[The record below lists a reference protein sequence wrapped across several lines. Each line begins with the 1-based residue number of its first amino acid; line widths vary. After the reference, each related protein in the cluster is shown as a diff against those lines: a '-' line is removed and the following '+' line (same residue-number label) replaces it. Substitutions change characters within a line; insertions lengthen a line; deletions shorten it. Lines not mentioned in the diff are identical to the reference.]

1 MSDLEPNSF
10 AVSAIGRQS
19 CSKKETCPA
28 FSFGTQSREAAAM
41 KVFVSPKLT
50 KRQLKGLTAPGPI
63 YDIPKMVGSGPAY
76 AFPQEQRPHGG
87 ARYPDSSVD
96 LTCATVD
103 SQKVKFDTSAY
114 ATFGTEMRMDIKN
127 AEILVTNPNLM
138 LGMES
143 PGAAEY
149 RVQEHSVRL
158 QHPKY
163 SFGPMEEHAAFC
175 KPSPRLSMHNT
186 STPPSVGPAS
196 HRLPGSVGQQ
206 PLSARRSSPAWSLSG
221 PRSKP
226 DPDGGPLLDTAP
238 AFSSLGKQVVSTSKT
253 SAKCSFGKSTRDNTS
268 RMAMRFG
275 GSSIPMAAGGPW
287 GRLPIRPNP
296 ETRVAAALR
305 ACRTEAEAEAALR
318 SEAGV
323 SAADGDLF
331 GEVERLVSRGWWRAA
346 QAAVQ
351 QGHQHRFDLTAPVR
365 RAVAGVKQEADE
377 LVRWL
382 DPSYAHPAAT
392 PMAFQWAQNASAV
405 MLSARFSHKWEAPGA
420 NLAVYSTDK
429 GQGHVNKERTEAAV
443 RQLLAVQIRPDGLE
457 AEILAKVQNSRKRF
471 TLNLQL
477 FDEIVVS
484 ASAWSVAFHKAAGSM
499 QMSRGAEIPE
509 LHFQVRKRWPEQ
521 LWPRLSLEGEAG
533 QSGLTCGRSESSYCS
548 SSDSCVTAC
557 SQCQGFPVQSQ
568 HCTRQLSELQAD
580 FTEASFRDEDARAE
594 VVAGQLRWAA
604 REELLHAQAFAV
616 CWAESGRMQPKHL
629 VSWGLQLADPSPWLP
644 VPETSLKG
652 THLLLV
658 VLDSVP
664 AEDELCAGHVAA
676 AARVTDHWRPL
687 VHKATLLFED
697 QDPLA
702 AQLRGNASLAFQ
714 ADATAPSLA
723 WELHWGRLTSTGWDV
738 VEDRSL
744 IATVGAGAEE
754 VTLEVISGDDS
765 VRVPRHATHFLAFAV
780 GEGGFRT
787 DAVAALRFKDWRPP
801 TEMPTSFV

>member
-1 MSDLEPNSF
+1 M
-10 AVSAIGRQS
+10 
-19 CSKKETCPA
+19 
-28 FSFGTQSREAAAM
+28 
-41 KVFVSPKLT
+41 
-50 KRQLKGLTAPGPI
+50 
-63 YDIPKMVGSGPAY
+63 
-76 AFPQEQRPHGG
+76 
-87 ARYPDSSVD
+87 AR
-96 LTCATVD
+96 
-103 SQKVKFDTSAY
+103 
-114 ATFGTEMRMDIKN
+114 
-127 AEILVTNPNLM
+127 
-138 LGMES
+138 
-143 PGAAEY
+143 
-149 RVQEHSVRL
+149 
-158 QHPKY
+158 
-163 SFGPMEEHAAFC
+163 
-175 KPSPRLSMHNT
+175 
-186 STPPSVGPAS
+186 
-196 HRLPGSVGQQ
+196 
-206 PLSARRSSPAWSLSG
+206 
-221 PRSKP
+221 
-226 DPDGGPLLDTAP
+226 
-238 AFSSLGKQVVSTSKT
+238 
-253 SAKCSFGKSTRDNTS
+253 
-268 RMAMRFG
+268 
-275 GSSIPMAAGGPW
+275 
-287 GRLPIRPNP
+287 
-296 ETRVAAALR
+296 
-305 ACRTEAEAEAALR
+305 
-318 SEAGV
+318 
-323 SAADGDLF
+323 
-331 GEVERLVSRGWWRAA
+331 
-346 QAAVQ
+346 
-351 QGHQHRFDLTAPVR
+351 
-365 RAVAGVKQEADE
+365 
-377 LVRWL
+377 
-382 DPSYAHPAAT
+382 
-392 PMAFQWAQNASAV
+392 
-405 MLSARFSHKWEAPGA
+405 
-420 NLAVYSTDK
+420 
-429 GQGHVNKERTEAAV
+429 ERTEAAV

-801 TEMPTSFV
+801 TEMPTSFVAQEFKDVDGLTSFSFDFLPGNCTGDDACDPGTHFVLYWARRERALQSGAACSSRT